1 MIDLSFVL
9 GLALGTMVTG
19 LCAMG
24 SYYRGSNSVR
34 REART
39 IERGVRKATARGP
52 RQARLLAAST
62 TDGVLRQAS

>member
-9 GLALGTMVTG
+9 GVALGTIVTG

-34 REART
+34 QDART
-39 IERGVRKATARGP
+39 IERAVRKATARGP

-62 TDGVLRQAS
+62 NEGALGRAS